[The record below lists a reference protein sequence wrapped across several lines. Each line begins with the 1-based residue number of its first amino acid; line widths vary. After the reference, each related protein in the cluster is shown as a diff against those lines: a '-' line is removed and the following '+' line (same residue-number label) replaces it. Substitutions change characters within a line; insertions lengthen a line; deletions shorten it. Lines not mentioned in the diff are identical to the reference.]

1 VTTTS
6 ADQVVRLLSLVPFLQ
21 RHPDADLAATAT
33 TYGVTSEQLVE
44 DLNVLWYCG
53 LPGGLPGDL
62 IEIDMDALE
71 GSGRIRLS
79 NADYLARP
87 MRFTPDEALS
97 LLVALRA
104 VRELTGP
111 SDTDGVDT
119 ALAKLEAATPAAEAA
134 PRVAVAGGDDD
145 VRAALAA
152 AIEADGLV
160 EFDYTDS
167 GLESSVPTVAP
178 VKLIVRDGYGYL
190 QAWSREREDWR
201 TYRLDRIGAVRPVD
215 GCRPPLGKAPEFG
228 AGWLESR
235 PEAATVTLRLAPAA
249 TWITEYYPTLSVRP
263 GDGHTDVDLLVADP
277 AWLRSLLLR
286 LGSGVQDVTPAEAA
300 ADARQAA
307 ADALAAYRA
316 GR

>member
-1 VTTTS
+1 MTTTS
-6 ADQVVRLLSLVPFLQ
+6 AEQVTRLLSLVPYLQ
-21 RHPDADLAATAT
+21 RHPDADLAATAAT
-33 TYGVTSEQLVE
+33 FGVTSEQLVD

-62 IEIDMDALE
+62 IEIDMDALV

-111 SDTDGVDT
+111 SDTDGVDS
-119 ALAKLEAATPAAEAA
+119 ALAKLEAATPAADAA
-134 PRVAVAGGDDD
+134 PRVAVAGGDEE
-145 VRAALAA
+145 VRAALAD
-152 AIEADGLV
+152 AIQAGSLV
-160 EFDYTDS
+160 EFDYLDS
-167 GLESSVPTVAP
+167 GLESSVPKVVP
-178 VKLIVRDGYGYL
+178 VKLLVRDGYGYL
-190 QAWSREREDWR
+190 QAWSLSRRDWR
-201 TYRLDRIGAVRPVD
+201 TYRLDRIGSVRATT
-215 GCRPPLGKAPEFG
+215 GRRPRLGEPPDFS

-235 PEAATVTLRLAPAA
+235 PDAATVTLLLAPDAA
-249 TWITEYYPTLSVRP
+249 WITEYYPTLAVRP
-263 GDGHTDVDLLVADP
+263 GNGTVEVDLLVADP
-277 AWLRSLLLR
+277 TWLRSLLLR
-286 LGSGVQDVTPAEAA
+286 LGRGVLGVTPPQAA

-316 GR
+316 G

>member
-1 VTTTS
+1 MTS
-6 ADQVVRLLSLVPFLQ
+6 AEQVARLLALVPYLQ
-21 RHPDADLAATAT
+21 SHPDAELGTTADVF
-33 TYGVTSEQLVE
+33 GVSTEQLLE

-71 GSGRIRLS
+71 GSGRIRLT

-119 ALAKLEAATPAAEAA
+119 ALAKLEAATPSADAA
-134 PRVAVAGGDDD
+134 PQVAVATGDEQ

-152 AIEADGLV
+152 AVEARSLV
-160 EFDYTDS
+160 EFDDTDS
-167 GLESSVPTVAP
+167 GLESSVPRVAP

-190 QAWSREREDWR
+190 QAWSMERKDWR
-201 TYRLDRIGAVRPVD
+201 AT
-215 GCRPPLGKAPEFG
+215 CR
-228 AGWLESR
+228 S
-235 PEAATVTLRLAPAA
+235 
-249 TWITEYYPTLSVRP
+249 
-263 GDGHTDVDLLVADP
+263 
-277 AWLRSLLLR
+277 
-286 LGSGVQDVTPAEAA
+286 
-300 ADARQAA
+300 
-307 ADALAAYRA
+307 
-316 GR
+316 

>member
-1 VTTTS
+1 MNTS
-6 ADQVVRLLSLVPFLQ
+6 AEQVTRLLSLVPYLQ
-21 RHPDADLAATAT
+21 RHPDADLAATAAT
-33 TYGVTSEQLVE
+33 FGVTSEQLVD

-71 GSGRIRLS
+71 GIGRIRLS

-111 SDTDGVDT
+111 SDTDGVDS
-119 ALAKLEAATPAAEAA
+119 ALAKLEAATPAADAA
-134 PRVAVAGGDDD
+134 PGVAVAGGDEE

-152 AIEADGLV
+152 AIDAGGLV

-178 VKLIVRDGYGYL
+178 VKLLVRDGYGYL
-190 QAWSREREDWR
+190 QAWSRKRKDWR
-201 TYRLDRIGAVRPVD
+201 TYRLDRIGAVRPVP
-215 GCRPPLGKAPEFG
+215 GRRPRLGQPPRFD

-235 PEAATVTLRLAPAA
+235 PEAATVTLRLVPQAA
-249 TWITEYYPTLSVRP
+249 WITEYYPTLAVRAE
-263 GDGHTDVDLLVADP
+263 DTAIEVDLLVADP

-286 LGSGVQDVTPAEAA
+286 LGADVLEVNPPEAA

-316 GR
+316 G

>member
-1 VTTTS
+1 MTTS
-6 ADQVVRLLSLVPFLQ
+6 AEQVTRLLSLVPYLQ
-21 RHPDADLAATAT
+21 RHPDADLAGTAT
-33 TYGVTSEQLVE
+33 TFGVTSEQLVD

-111 SDTDGVDT
+111 SDTDGVDS
-119 ALAKLEAATPAAEAA
+119 ALAKLEAATPAADSA
-134 PRVAVAGGDDD
+134 PGVAVASGDEE
-145 VRAALAA
+145 VRAALAG
-152 AIEADGLV
+152 AIEARGLV

-190 QAWSREREDWR
+190 QAWSPKRKDWR
-201 TYRLDRIGAVRPVD
+201 TYRLDRIGAVRPVP
-215 GCRPPLGKAPEFG
+215 GSRPKLGAAPDFG

-235 PEAATVTLRLAPAA
+235 PEAATVTLRLAPEAA
-249 TWITEYYPTLSVRP
+249 WITEYYPTLAVRP
-263 GDGHTDVDLLVADP
+263 GNDAVEVDLLVADP

-286 LGSGVQDVTPAEAA
+286 LGSGVLEVSPPEAA

-316 GR
+316 G